1 MKPNQPHW
9 SGPVPHDMRRALTCL
24 FTATAVPGVS
34 AVRFLGDGEL
44 ISVSVEDRTADPG
57 EAIRPTDF
65 PRLVAALDRLTA
77 LLTPPTTLRDID
89 TQPVL

>member
-1 MKPNQPHW
+1 
-9 SGPVPHDMRRALTCL
+9 MRRALTCL